1 VDQGVN
7 LSRPGRSLRHPVQT
21 PCPACVTACLT
32 VTQGPK
38 SLGITGPSLP
48 LDTPLVHLGQAGATP
63 EGGKPAAAYQIR
75 SSPMGRPN
83 ESEASR
89 VLSNLHT
96 DLAWHLKSRLD
107 DGSISTAE
115 LNILRQFLKDNG
127 ISAQPVVGTSF
138 GDLVASLPDMD
149 KIVQMPRRKAA

>member
-7 LSRPGRSLRHPVQT
+7 LSRPGRNLRHPVQT

-63 EGGKPAAAYQIR
+63 EGGTPAAAYSVRHLTFWDQKVTPFVHR
-75 SSPMGRPN
+75 PLPTSPIIQY
-83 ESEASR
+83 
-89 VLSNLHT
+89 
-96 DLAWHLKSRLD
+96 K
-107 DGSISTAE
+107 
-115 LNILRQFLKDNG
+115 
-127 ISAQPVVGTSF
+127 
-138 GDLVASLPDMD
+138 
-149 KIVQMPRRKAA
+149 